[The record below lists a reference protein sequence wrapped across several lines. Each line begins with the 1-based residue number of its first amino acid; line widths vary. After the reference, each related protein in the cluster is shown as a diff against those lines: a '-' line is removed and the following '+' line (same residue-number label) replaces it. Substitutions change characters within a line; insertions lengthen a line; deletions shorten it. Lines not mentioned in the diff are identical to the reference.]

1 MSIQN
6 TWVYTHTT
14 FDGEDFKISTGNLYQ
29 FVSQKPYQSK
39 KFPEDKGATATLLI
53 IHDEK
58 NYGVDKNGRQ
68 RDNNILN
75 TFDATIL
82 NGETVLPFKK
92 GEKVSLG
99 KFLPEK
105 SYVIGFDVLLRFD
118 SIRKAGNSNEK
129 NSD

>member
-6 TWVYTHTT
+6 TWFYTQTT
-14 FDGEDFKISTGNLYQ
+14 FDGEGFKKATRNTYK

-39 KFPEDKGATATLLI
+39 KNSAEKGVVATLLI
-53 IHDEK
+53 LHDDN

-68 RDNNILN
+68 RDNNTLN

-82 NGETVLPFKK
+82 NGETTLPFKK
-92 GEKVSLG
+92 GDTVVLG
-99 KFLPEK
+99 KFLSEK

-118 SIRKAGNSNEK
+118 SIKKAGN
-129 NSD
+129 

>member
-6 TWVYTHTT
+6 AWVYTHTT
-14 FDGEDFKISTGNLYQ
+14 FDGEGFKEATKNLYK

-39 KFPEDKGATATLLI
+39 KDPKESGVTVTLLI
-53 IHDEK
+53 AYDSK
-58 NYGVDKNGRQ
+58 DYGVDKNGRK
-68 RDNNILN
+68 RENNILN

-82 NGETVLPFKK
+82 NGEKELPFEK

-118 SIRKAGNSNEK
+118 SIRKAGN
-129 NSD
+129 